1 MSLSRYFKE
10 KGNFSEICKS
20 MPNFY
25 STWTVYLLLHT
36 GPLRE
41 NRPNTEF
48 FLLWIQENTNQKTPY
63 LGTFHVVGECLG
75 SLFEKWYLNS
85 VVNTAKK
92 EKFSIKDFFSKCDQ
106 IRGFLRIW
114 SHLLKKSLMDEET
127 LNGKLHFLCSGKD
140 VGDKWRNLQ
149 DLTKHLNDEY
159 FINRP
164 NIIRIVISILVF
176 RIYLLLQ
183 NLATRY
189 KKIYPCYH
197 LNTLMK
203 SFVVISSNIHL
214 TYMCFLRIPIYNR
227 PKYQCKKSFFKKF
240 GCWYAR

>member
-1 MSLSRYFKE
+1 
-10 KGNFSEICKS
+10 
-20 MPNFY
+20 
-25 STWTVYLLLHT
+25 
-36 GPLRE
+36 
-41 NRPNTEF
+41 
-48 FLLWIQENTNQKTPY
+48 
-63 LGTFHVVGECLG
+63 
-75 SLFEKWYLNS
+75 
-85 VVNTAKK
+85 
-92 EKFSIKDFFSKCDQ
+92 
-106 IRGFLRIW
+106 
-114 SHLLKKSLMDEET
+114 MDEEI

-140 VGDKWRNLQ
+140 VGGKWRNLQ

-214 TYMCFLRIPIYNR
+214 TYITCVFCAFQSTTGPNINVKEVSSKNLAAGMLDKNV
-227 PKYQCKKSFFKKF
+227 QDTV
-240 GCWYAR
+240 